1 MAFTAKDR
9 QRIIDGYLSE
19 SGRNLFVPAEFI
31 DWLSGQPDHEAHEWF
46 FSKSDAETAREH
58 RIWMA
63 RRMANGLRITAEVS
77 TAPSKGNVVSVSV
90 REFPAYMSPV
100 ASRRDGGGYQ
110 PFDPKDAGAMAE
122 LRRQGAVAMRS
133 WLNRYGG
140 AFAGQD
146 LRALEK
152 IAGQAE
158 AKEPAPVRVAKSA

>member
-1 MAFTAKDR
+1 MASFWTRR
-9 QRIIDGYLSE
+9 QAIIDGYLSE
-19 SGRNLFVPAEFI
+19 SGRNLFVPSEFI
-31 DWLSGQPDHEAHEWF
+31 DWLQGQPEHEAFEWF
-46 FSKSDAETAREH
+46 YGKSDAETAREH

-77 TAPSKGNVVSVSV
+77 TAPGKGQVVSVSV
-90 REFPAYMSPV
+90 REFPAYLSPV

-110 PFDPKDAGAMAE
+110 PFDPNDAAAMAE

-140 AFAGQD
+140 AFAGEN

-152 IAGQAE
+152 IAAQAE
-158 AKEPAPVRVAKSA
+158 PERVAKSA

>member
-1 MAFTAKDR
+1 MASFTKADR
-9 QRIIDGYLSE
+9 QRIIDGYLAQT
-19 SGRNLFVPAEFI
+19 GRNLFVPSEFI
-31 DWLSGQPDHEAHEWF
+31 DWLSGEPGHEAYEWF

-63 RRMANGLRITAEVS
+63 RRMANGLRIQAEVS
-77 TAPSKGNVVSVSV
+77 TTPKKGNVVSVAV
-90 REFPAYMSPV
+90 REFPAYVSPV

-110 PFDPKDAGAMAE
+110 PFDPNDGQSMEE

-140 AFAGQD
+140 AFADHD

-152 IAGQAE
+152 IAA
-158 AKEPAPVRVAKSA
+158 AAADRVALSA